1 MQDKA
6 SMLLRIMHCSTGCR
20 RDIKVGRMS
29 FLGTNLPNMPAAVS
43 FSHSLFPGLNEPDA
57 TEVRRLGH
65 GKTAYLTHS
74 FSLSLELKCYFVSS

>member
-6 SMLLRIMHCSTGCR
+6 SMLLRIMHCLTGCR

-43 FSHSLFPGLNEPDA
+43 FPHEPDA
-57 TEVRRLGH
+57 TEVRRLGMERLH
-65 GKTAYLTHS
+65 I
-74 FSLSLELKCYFVSS
+74 